1 MAKSKWIDISIPIYA
16 GMVGGPNDPR
26 VKIKLVRDPDK
37 GAPVTMAQI
46 TMISHTG
53 SHVDAPRH
61 FFKNGTTIDVLPL
74 DTFIGPA
81 RVIEIKDTKSIKPAE
96 LKRYDI
102 QPGERILFKTKN
114 SSWVYDNDEFTT
126 PYVYISN
133 DAARYL
139 IEKKVRLVGIDYIT
153 VGGYENREDNRKVHI
168 MFLNGGVSILEEINL
183 DGVKPGRYEL
193 LAVPIRL
200 RQGDA
205 APCRAL
211 LRPLPASRKKA

>member
-1 MAKSKWIDISIPIYA
+1 MVKSAWIDISLPIYA

-53 SHVDAPRH
+53 THVDSPRH
-61 FFKNGTTIDVLPL
+61 FLIEGTPIDALPV

-81 RVIEIKDTKSIKPAE
+81 RVIEIKDTDCIKPAE
-96 LKRYDI
+96 LEPYDI

-114 SSWVYDNDEFTT
+114 SSWVYDTDTFVT

-133 DAARYL
+133 EAAQFL
-139 IEKKVRLVGIDYIT
+139 VKKKVRLVGIDYIT
-153 VGGYENREDNRKVHI
+153 VGGYVDREDNRVVHL
-168 MFLNGGVSILEEINL
+168 MFLQNGVSILEEVNL
-183 DGVKPGRYEL
+183 KGVKPGRYEL
-193 LAVPIRL
+193 LAVPLRL
-200 RQGDA
+200 HKGDA

-211 LRPLPASRKKA
+211 LRPLPVSRKKA

>member
-1 MAKSKWIDISIPIYA
+1 MPKAKASWIDISLPIYA

-53 SHVDAPRH
+53 THIDSPRH
-61 FFKNGTTIDVLPL
+61 FFRDRTTIDDLPL

-81 RVIEIKDTKSIKPAE
+81 RVIAIKDTDFIKSAE
-96 LKRYDI
+96 LEPYDI

-114 SSWVYDNDEFTT
+114 SSWVYDSDTFVT

-133 DAARYL
+133 EAAKYL
-139 IEKKVRLVGIDYIT
+139 VEKKVRLVGIDYIT
-153 VGGYENREDNRKVHI
+153 VGGYNPREQNREVHVI
-168 MFLNGGVSILEEINL
+168 FLDGGVSILEEVNL
-183 DGVKPGRYEL
+183 KGVKPGRYEL
-193 LAVPIRL
+193 LAVPLRL
-200 RQGDA
+200 RKGDA
-205 APCRAL
+205 APCRAII
-211 LRPLPASRKKA
+211 RPI